1 MLIFAN
7 FYLDIINNLTY
18 QSKHSDIFSGHI
30 INRLPRQKK
39 IQIIE
44 ITIM

>member
-1 MLIFAN
+1 MFVFAN
-7 FYLDIINNLTY
+7 FYLYIINNLTY
-18 QSKHSDIFSGHI
+18 QSKHSDIFSGYI
-30 INRLPRQKK
+30 INRLPKQKK